1 MTGDD
6 ERTQS
11 TTTAVV
17 AAVGIAAA
25 GSTGHLLESLLGAA
39 GFTALEPVLSRS
51 WHWVA
56 DVLKRGASRSG
67 QPVQDLIT
75 GLDGS
80 PEQQELLIKAL
91 ELARSTSLAAKRRA
105 IAQALANGSASVE
118 AAIGET
124 EFLRLVADLDVAHI
138 EALQVLGRARDVHEM
153 PRPAGTIGP
162 WYYEAD
168 DIGKINPRLHGQEQ
182 RLLAVLAGH
191 GLVAQHD
198 EESFHVIRGC
208 WSITVAGVELLPRFE
223 TVEGE
228 D

>member
-1 MTGDD
+1 
-6 ERTQS
+6 
-11 TTTAVV
+11 
-17 AAVGIAAA
+17 
-25 GSTGHLLESLLGAA
+25 
-39 GFTALEPVLSRS
+39 
-51 WHWVA
+51 
-56 DVLKRGASRSG
+56 
-67 QPVQDLIT
+67 
-75 GLDGS
+75 
-80 PEQQELLIKAL
+80 
-91 ELARSTSLAAKRRA
+91 
-105 IAQALANGSASVE
+105 
-118 AAIGET
+118 
-124 EFLRLVADLDVAHI
+124 
-138 EALQVLGRARDVHEM
+138 M